1 MKKEKDIVETVE
13 LVAPVAPPEPTDAEL
28 IARRNAALAE
38 YGIVDQRAIPDA
50 SVPDASV
57 PDSNE

>member
-50 SVPDASV
+50 SVPD
-57 PDSNE
+57 SNE

>member
-1 MKKEKDIVETVE
+1 MKKENPKIEDDDTLE
-13 LVAPVAPPEPTDAEL
+13 APPEPTDAEL

-50 SVPDASV
+50 SVPD
-57 PDSNE
+57 SNE